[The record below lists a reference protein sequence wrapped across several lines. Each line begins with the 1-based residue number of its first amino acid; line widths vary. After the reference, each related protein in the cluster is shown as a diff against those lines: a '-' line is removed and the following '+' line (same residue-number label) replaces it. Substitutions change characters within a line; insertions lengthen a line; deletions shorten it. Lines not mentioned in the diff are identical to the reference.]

1 MNKKGVSVI
10 LSYAILF
17 AIVITA
23 TALAF
28 RWGQTELN
36 ELQGV
41 KNLNSA
47 ETVFLNID
55 SLIKDVNRG
64 GEGSSR
70 NLRVNFDKGE
80 YFARSYHISISSN
93 ATVFETDL
101 KTLSMS
107 LEVKSDVLDAN
118 MTRDGDILKSYFNN
132 IFEISESYMDIVAE
146 TQNDDVYTVINF
158 VDITNIVLS
167 GKKEIYIKN
176 EGIEDLNFDTD
187 PPYTL
192 IMGNET
198 YTIRTENKFLI
209 VEREG
214 SKIYTK
220 FLGEGAKT
228 YHLNIRITTLT
239 IKIS

>member
-36 ELQGV
+36 ELQDV

-55 SLIKDVNRG
+55 SLIKEVNRG

-80 YFARSYHISISSN
+80 FFASSYHVSIAS
-93 ATVFETDL
+93 FETDL

-107 LEVKSDVLDAN
+107 LEVKTNVLDAN
-118 MTRDGDILKSYFNN
+118 MTRNGNILESYSNN
-132 IFEISESYMDIVAE
+132 IFEISESYLDIVAE
-146 TQNDDVYTVINF
+146 TQNDNVYTVVNF
-158 VDITNIVLS
+158 IDIKNIVLS

-176 EGIEDLNFDTD
+176 ESIEDLNFDID

-198 YTIRTENKFLI
+198 YTIRIENDFLI

-220 FLGEGAKT
+220 FLGSGAKT

-239 IKIS
+239 TKIS

>member
-23 TALAF
+23 VALAF
-28 RWGQTELN
+28 RWGQGELN
-36 ELQGV
+36 ELQDV

-47 ETVFLNID
+47 ETIFLNID
-55 SLIKDVNRG
+55 SLIKEVNRD

-70 NLRVNFDKGE
+70 SLNVNFDKGE
-80 YFARSYHISISSN
+80 FFGSSYHVSIAS
-93 ATVFETDL
+93 FETDL

-107 LEVKSDVLDAN
+107 LEVKTNVLDAN
-118 MTRDGDILKSYFNN
+118 MTRNGNILKSYSNN
-132 IFEISESYMDIVAE
+132 IFEISESYLDIVAE
-146 TQNDDVYTVINF
+146 TQNDNVYTVINF
-158 VDITNIVLS
+158 IDIKNIVLS

-176 EGIEDLNFDTD
+176 EGIEDLNFDID

-192 IMGNET
+192 VMGNET
-198 YTIRTENKFLI
+198 YTIRIENDFLI

-220 FLGEGAKT
+220 FLGNGAKT

-239 IKIS
+239 TRIS

>member
-23 TALAF
+23 VALAF

-36 ELQGV
+36 ELKDV

-55 SLIKDVNRG
+55 SLIKEVNRD

-70 NLRVNFDKGE
+70 SLNVNFDKGE
-80 YFARSYHISISSN
+80 FFASSYHVSIAS
-93 ATVFETDL
+93 FETDL

-107 LEVKSDVLDAN
+107 LEVKTNVLDAN
-118 MTRDGDILKSYFNN
+118 MTRNGNILKSYSNN
-132 IFEISESYMDIVAE
+132 IFEISESYLDIVAE
-146 TQNDDVYTVINF
+146 TQNDNVYTVINF
-158 VDITNIVLS
+158 IDIKNIVLS

-176 EGIEDLNFDTD
+176 EGIEDLNFDID

-192 IMGNET
+192 VMGNET
-198 YTIRTENKFLI
+198 YTIRIENDFLI

-220 FLGEGAKT
+220 FLGNGAKT

-239 IKIS
+239 TRIS

>member
-23 TALAF
+23 VALAF

-36 ELQGV
+36 ELQDV

-47 ETVFLNID
+47 ETIFLNID
-55 SLIKDVNRG
+55 SLIKEVNRD

-70 NLRVNFDKGE
+70 SLNVNFDKGE
-80 YFARSYHISISSN
+80 FFASSYHVSIAS
-93 ATVFETDL
+93 FETDL
-101 KTLSMS
+101 KTLSIS
-107 LEVKSDVLDAN
+107 LEVKTNVLDAN
-118 MTRDGDILKSYFNN
+118 MTRNGNILKSYSNN
-132 IFEISESYMDIVAE
+132 IFEISESYLDIVAE
-146 TQNDDVYTVINF
+146 TQNDNVYTVINF
-158 VDITNIVLS
+158 IDIKNIVLS

-176 EGIEDLNFDTD
+176 EGIEDLNFDID

-192 IMGNET
+192 VMGNET
-198 YTIRTENKFLI
+198 YTIRIENDFLI

-220 FLGEGAKT
+220 FLGNGAKT

-239 IKIS
+239 TRIS

>member
-1 MNKKGVSVI
+1 MNKKGISLI
-10 LSYAILF
+10 LSYTILF

-23 TALAF
+23 AALAF
-28 RWGQTELN
+28 RWGQGELN
-36 ELQGV
+36 ELKDV

-55 SLIKDVNRG
+55 SLIKEVNRD

-70 NLRVNFDKGE
+70 SLMVNFDKGE
-80 YFARSYHISISSN
+80 FFPSSYHVSIAS
-93 ATVFETDL
+93 FETDL

-107 LEVKSDVLDAN
+107 LEVKTNVLDAN
-118 MTRDGDILKSYFNN
+118 MTRDGDILKSYSNN
-132 IFEISESYMDIVAE
+132 IFQISESYLDIIAE
-146 TQNDDVYTVINF
+146 TQSNNVYTVINF
-158 VDITNIVLS
+158 IDIKNIVIS
-167 GKKEIYIKN
+167 GRKDIYIKN
-176 EGIEDLNFDTD
+176 EGIEDLNFDIA

-192 IMGNET
+192 VIGNET
-198 YTIRTENKFLI
+198 YTIRIENDFLI

-220 FLGEGAKT
+220 FLGSGAKT
-228 YHLNIRITTLT
+228 YHLNIRVTTLS

>member
-23 TALAF
+23 TALVF

-36 ELQGV
+36 ELQDV

-80 YFARSYHISISSN
+80 FFARSYHISISSN

-118 MTRDGDILKSYFNN
+118 MTRDGDILKSYSNN

-158 VDITNIVLS
+158 VDITNIVLLYVNY
-167 GKKEIYIKN
+167 GQ
-176 EGIEDLNFDTD
+176 
-187 PPYTL
+187 
-192 IMGNET
+192 
-198 YTIRTENKFLI
+198 
-209 VEREG
+209 
-214 SKIYTK
+214 
-220 FLGEGAKT
+220 
-228 YHLNIRITTLT
+228 
-239 IKIS
+239 

>member
-28 RWGQTELN
+28 RWGQGELN
-36 ELQGV
+36 ELQDI

-55 SLIKDVNRG
+55 SLIKEVNRG

-70 NLRVNFDKGE
+70 TLNVNFDKGE
-80 YFARSYHISISSN
+80 FFASSYHVSISSN

-107 LEVKSDVLDAN
+107 LEVKTNVLDAN
-118 MTRDGDILKSYFNN
+118 MTRNGNILESYSNN
-132 IFEISESYMDIVAE
+132 IFEISESYLDIVAE
-146 TQNDDVYTVINF
+146 TQNDNVYTVVNF
-158 VDITNIVLS
+158 IDIKNIVLS

-176 EGIEDLNFDTD
+176 EGIEDLNFDID
-187 PPYTL
+187 PSYTL
-192 IMGNET
+192 VMGNET
-198 YTIRTENKFLI
+198 YTIRIENDFLI

-220 FLGEGAKT
+220 FLGSGAKT

-239 IKIS
+239 TKIS